1 INVSFFQDKLPR
13 SVGDVLK
20 VIILL
25 MQADFLGILIWYGFL
40 YANIGMMSKSPAM
53 GISMI
58 IPYIAVPVG
67 GIFSI
72 FQVIVLIITG
82 KSSSDFQEG

>member
-1 INVSFFQDKLPR
+1 
-13 SVGDVLK
+13 
-20 VIILL
+20 
-25 MQADFLGILIWYGFL
+25 
-40 YANIGMMSKSPAM
+40 MMSKSPAM
-53 GISMI
+53 GIPMI

-72 FQVIVLIITG
+72 FQIIVKIFAG